1 MLKILNK
8 EKLVGNSIIVRGNI
22 WEIIG
27 VYEYPPSQYQIH
39 LRTGDSAN
47 LVSKSFILTKEENI
61 AMHMAMPTAIYK
73 ITDSND
79 RFSSVWVTNASVES
93 VLAMLRTLKRI
104 LSHANNP

>member
-1 MLKILNK
+1 MLKIQNK
-8 EKLVGNSIIVRGNI
+8 EKLVGNSIIVGGNI

-47 LVSKSFILTKEENI
+47 LVSKSFILTEEYP
-61 AMHMAMPTAIYK
+61 AMPTAIYK

-79 RFSSVWVTNASVES
+79 RFSSVWITKASVES
-93 VLAMLRTLKRI
+93 VLAMLRTLKSI
-104 LSHANNP
+104 LSHANN